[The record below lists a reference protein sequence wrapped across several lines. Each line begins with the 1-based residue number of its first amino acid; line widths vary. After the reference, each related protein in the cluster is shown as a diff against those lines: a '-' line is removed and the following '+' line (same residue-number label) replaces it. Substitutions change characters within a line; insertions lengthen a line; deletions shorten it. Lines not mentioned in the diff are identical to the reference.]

1 VITQSFA
8 DGRPARR
15 DPRRGPG
22 PDLAHH
28 SPGPTSY
35 VDGRSAKTHPGIQGP
50 RSRPGQAQSRAQPT
64 PAHYGTAGR
73 ADPPGHSRCL
83 GTGPTTH
90 SPRIPRGAHWAAGR
104 RDIPGHSSCH
114 GSGPAMPG
122 PHITHGTAGRRE
134 RPSGDTGPATAYP
147 SGTSSLTQGGQ
158 AGTNRQRR
166 PAGPVAREAQH
177 ATPVLTLVWQVR
189 SNRAGHASDPAVT
202 ARARDVRNAKA
213 KAQSSGNMGHGYL
226 QRER

>member
-1 VITQSFA
+1 MRARTRSFTRDHATTAITTSTSSA
-8 DGRPARR
+8 PARNTAKAAEATKLDLPISLTCDHTAIR
-15 DPRRGPG
+15 GRRAGTPGTHSTGPDR
-22 PDLAHH
+22 DLAHH
-28 SPGPTSY
+28 SPGPTTY
-35 VDGRSAKTHPGIQGP
+35 VDGRSAKIHPGIQGP

-122 PHITHGTAGRRE
+122 PYTSPMGRRAGE
-134 RPSGDTGPATAYP
+134 RGLRAIPARPRHIPAAPAHSLRAARPGQTGR
-147 SGTSSLTQGGQ
+147 GG
-158 AGTNRQRR
+158 R
-166 PAGPVAREAQH
+166 PD
-177 ATPVLTLVWQVR
+177 L
-189 SNRAGHASDPAVT
+189 
-202 ARARDVRNAKA
+202 
-213 KAQSSGNMGHGYL
+213 
-226 QRER
+226 